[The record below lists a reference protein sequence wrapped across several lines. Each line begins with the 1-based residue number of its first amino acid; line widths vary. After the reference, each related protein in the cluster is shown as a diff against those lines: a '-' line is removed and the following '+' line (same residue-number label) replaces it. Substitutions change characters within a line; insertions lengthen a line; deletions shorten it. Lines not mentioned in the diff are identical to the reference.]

1 MRRKAATARWP
12 ASADRLSEKTER
24 AALVARFFIHFVPVW
39 RYLAAG
45 HQLPLFDK
53 AKALSI
59 DEQLTAAQ
67 RCAFPLSG

>member
-1 MRRKAATARWP
+1 MASWS
-12 ASADRLSEKTER
+12 ASADRLGEKVER
-24 AALVARFFIHFVPVW
+24 AAWVARFFIHLAPVW

-67 RCAFPLSG
+67 RCASPLSG

>member
-1 MRRKAATARWP
+1 
-12 ASADRLSEKTER
+12 
-24 AALVARFFIHFVPVW
+24 LVARFFIHLAPVW

-45 HQLPLFDK
+45 QQLPLFDK

-67 RCAFPLSG
+67 RCASPLSG

>member
-1 MRRKAATARWP
+1 MTRKLATASWP
-12 ASADRLSEKTER
+12 VSADRQNEKVER
-24 AALVARFFIHFVPVW
+24 AALVARFFIHFAPVW

-53 AKALSI
+53 VKALSI

-67 RCAFPLSG
+67 RCASPLSG

>member
-1 MRRKAATARWP
+1 MRRKAAMASWP
-12 ASADRLSEKTER
+12 ASADRLTINARR
-24 AALVARFFIHFVPVW
+24 AALVARFFIHFAPVW

-67 RCAFPLSG
+67 RCASPLSG